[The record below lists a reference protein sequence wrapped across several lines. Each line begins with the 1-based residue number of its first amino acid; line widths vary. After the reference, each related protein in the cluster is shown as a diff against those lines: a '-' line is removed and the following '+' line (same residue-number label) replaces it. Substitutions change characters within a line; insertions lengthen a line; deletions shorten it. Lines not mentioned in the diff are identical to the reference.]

1 MCVCVCCRLI
11 QSRSNSQMALTV
23 SMKDHC
29 LPSASHPP
37 PQPPQPAGGDRA
49 AAVAVAGGWC
59 RYSGC
64 PVTLQRVKTAQF
76 GRANQRWIYDDS
88 VGLIAAFSADT
99 VDKGKH
105 TSLTA
110 RSPGPVRER

>member
-1 MCVCVCCRLI
+1 
-11 QSRSNSQMALTV
+11 MALTV

-37 PQPPQPAGGDRA
+37 PQPPQPAGDDRA
-49 AAVAVAGGWC
+49 AAAAATAVAGGWC
-59 RYSGC
+59 RYAGC

-99 VDKGKH
+99 VDKGTH

-110 RSPGPVRER
+110 RFPAPVRER